1 MLIDHTNAR
10 VLDVLE
16 NREKS
21 TVAAWLAAGRDSGLL
36 TQVEEVTTDM
46 WDGYAAAVR
55 EVLGGRVRIV
65 VDRFHVMKHFQDRLE
80 KGRREIQHTLPKEAA
95 SALKGSRWLWI
106 TNAEHLTSEQRQQL
120 DRLKAQFPALAVLA
134 EHRDQLRQIFQEPN
148 IKATSAGVFCLS
160 DWCRRGR
167 RLGIAA
173 LQPFYKMLESWMT
186 EIANYFVSRSSNGR
200 TEGFNRGL
208 RTILWRTGGMTNF
221 THFRLRVLNAF
232 G

>member
-1 MLIDHTNAR
+1 VLIDHTNAR

-16 NREKS
+16 TRDKS
-21 TVAAWLAAGRDSGLL
+21 AVVAWLAAGRDSGLL
-36 TQVEEVTTDM
+36 AHLEEVTIDM
-46 WDGYAAAVR
+46 WDGYATATR
-55 EVLGGRVRIV
+55 EALGSRVRIV

-80 KGRREIQHTLPKEAA
+80 KARREIQHTLPKEAA

-106 TNAEHLTSEQRQQL
+106 TNAEHLSIEQRQHL
-120 DRLKAQFPALAVLA
+120 DRLKAQFPALALLA
-134 EHRDQLRQIFQEPN
+134 EHRDQLRQIFQEPH

-208 RTILWRTGGMTNF
+208 RTILWRTCGMTNF
-221 THFRLRVLNAF
+221 NHFRLRVLNAF